1 MIKGMFVGL
10 DGSPVA
16 ESVME
21 SGEPTGGPVPSRGR
35 SPSTVDTLAHDYLRR
50 AEPQIAKAGVPVSSA
65 VLTGDPAAG

>member
-21 SGEPTGGPVPSRGR
+21 SGEPTGGR
-35 SPSTVDTLAHDYLRR
+35 SHHADVLQALSTLWRMT
-50 AEPQIAKAGVPVSSA
+50 
-65 VLTGDPAAG
+65 T